1 MRPRP
6 FIWLCGTGL
15 FAIFSSTISKS
26 PVLPLLAAH
35 LECSPSE
42 VGIIASVSTLTGV
55 LFSLPAGLLSD
66 RFGRKNLL
74 RVSLVVFASA
84 PFLYLLSVNTWQLAL
99 VRFYHGLATA
109 VFTPIAM
116 ALVAD
121 IFQTQRGERLGWFS
135 TATLI
140 GRSMAPMVGGSVLGA
155 AALHPAM
162 GFKVV
167 YGICG
172 IAGILALLAGFRI
185 QAPAVE
191 HRKAQSL
198 QSSFRAFRSVIS
210 NQGIL
215 WASLVEAGIL
225 FAYGTMETFLPLY
238 AGLHGMNPYKIGI
251 LLSGQILTLVLTR
264 PMMGRFSDRHGRIRQ
279 IFWGAVFG
287 AFCIG
292 SLGIF
297 TSFFPLLCA
306 SILFGFSLSTVTSA
320 TSAFIADMTTP
331 ESRGAAMGVFGSVM
345 DIGHSMGPLAGGV
358 ISGYFGFG
366 NCFLAASLALLA
378 VAGFFYAMTKYN
390 DQSH

>member
-1 MRPRP
+1 MRPSP
-6 FIWLCGTGL
+6 FMWLCGTGL

-35 LECSPSE
+35 LDCTPSE
-42 VGIIASVSTLTGV
+42 VGMIASVSTLTGV
-55 LFSLPAGLLSD
+55 IFSLPAGLLSD

-74 RVSLVVFASA
+74 RVSLFVFATA
-84 PFLYLLSVNTWQLAL
+84 PFLYLLSVNTWQLSL

-140 GRSMAPMVGGSVLGA
+140 GRSIAPMVGGSVLGVS
-155 AALHPAM
+155 ALHPAM

-172 IAGILALLAGFRI
+172 AAGILALVAGFKI
-185 QAPAVE
+185 QPPAVE
-191 HRKAQSL
+191 HRKAHTL
-198 QSSFRAFRSVIS
+198 QSSFKAFKGVIS

-215 WASLVEAGIL
+215 WASLVEAAIL

-238 AGLHGMNPYKIGI
+238 ARQHGMNPYKIGI
-251 LLSGQILTLVLTR
+251 LLSSQILTLVLTR
-264 PMMGRFSDRHGRIRQ
+264 PMMGKFSDRHGRIRQ

-287 AFCIG
+287 ACCIG
-292 SLGIF
+292 SLGAF
-297 TSFFPLLCA
+297 TTFMPLLGV
-306 SILFGFSLSTVTSA
+306 SILFGLSLSTVTSA
-320 TSAFIADMTTP
+320 TSALIADMTTQ

-345 DIGHSMGPLAGGV
+345 DVGHSTGPLAGGL
-358 ISGYFGFG
+358 ISGYYGFG
-366 NCFLAASLALLA
+366 NCFLAASASLLVIA
-378 VAGFFYAMTKYN
+378 CLFLVRMK
-390 DQSH
+390 QHK

>member
-1 MRPRP
+1 MRPSP

-42 VGIIASVSTLTGV
+42 VGMIASVSTLTGV
-55 LFSLPAGLLSD
+55 LFSIPAGLLSD

-74 RVSLVVFASA
+74 RGSLFVFASA
-84 PFLYLLSVNTWQLAL
+84 PFFYLLSINTWQLVL

-135 TATLI
+135 TSTLI
-140 GRSMAPMVGGSVLGA
+140 GRFMAPMVGGSILGA

-167 YGICG
+167 YGFCG

-191 HRKAQSL
+191 YRKAHTL
-198 QSSFRAFRSVIS
+198 QSSLKAFQIVIS
-210 NQGIL
+210 NHVIL
-215 WASLVEAGIL
+215 WASLVEAAIL
-225 FAYGTMETFLPLY
+225 FAYGTMKTFLPLY
-238 AGLHGMNPYKIGI
+238 ARQHGMNPYKIGI
-251 LLSGQILTLVLTR
+251 LLSGQILTLILTR
-264 PMMGRFSDRHGRIRQ
+264 PMMGKFSDRHGRIRQ

-287 AFCIG
+287 ACCIG
-292 SLGIF
+292 SMGF
-297 TSFFPLLCA
+297 FKTFFPLLSV
-306 SILFGFSLSTVTSA
+306 SILFGLSLSTVTSA
-320 TSAFIADMTTP
+320 TSALIADMTTQ
-331 ESRGAAMGVFGSVM
+331 EGRGAAMGVFGSVM
-345 DIGHSMGPLAGGV
+345 DIGHSTGPLAGGL
-358 ISGYFGFG
+358 ISGYYGFG
-366 NCFLAASLALLA
+366 YCFITASLSLLA
-378 VAGFFYAMTKYN
+378 VSSLFLVRIKHHN
-390 DQSH
+390 QCH

>member
-1 MRPRP
+1 M
-6 FIWLCGTGL
+6 WLCGTGL

-35 LECSPSE
+35 LDCTPSE
-42 VGIIASVSTLTGV
+42 VGMIASVSTLTGV
-55 LFSLPAGLLSD
+55 IFSLPAGLLSD

-74 RVSLVVFASA
+74 RVSMFVFATA
-84 PFLYLLSVNTWQLAL
+84 PFLYLLSVNTWQLSL

-140 GRSMAPMVGGSVLGA
+140 GRSMAPMVGGSVLGV

-167 YGICG
+167 YVICG
-172 IAGILALLAGFRI
+172 AAGISALVAGFKI
-185 QAPAVE
+185 QPPAVE
-191 HRKAQSL
+191 HRKAHTL
-198 QSSFRAFRSVIS
+198 QSSFKAFKNVIS

-215 WASLVEAGIL
+215 WASLVEAAIL

-238 AGLHGMNPYKIGI
+238 ARQHGMNPYKIGI
-251 LLSGQILTLVLTR
+251 LLSSQILTLVLTR
-264 PMMGRFSDRHGRIRQ
+264 PIMGKFSDRHGRIRQ

-287 AFCIG
+287 ACCIG
-292 SLGIF
+292 SLGAF
-297 TSFFPLLCA
+297 TTFLPLLGM
-306 SILFGFSLSTVTSA
+306 SILFGLSLSTVTSA
-320 TSAFIADMTTP
+320 TSALIADMTTP

-345 DIGHSMGPLAGGV
+345 DIGHSTGPLAGGL
-358 ISGYFGFG
+358 ISGYYGFG
-366 NCFLAASLALLA
+366 DCFLAASASLLVIA
-378 VAGFFYAMTKYN
+378 CLFLFRMKHHN
-390 DQSH
+390 

>member
-1 MRPRP
+1 MRPSP
-6 FIWLCGTGL
+6 FMWLCSTGF

-26 PVLPLLAAH
+26 PVLPLLAAY

-42 VGIIASVSTLTGV
+42 VGMIASVSTLTGV

-66 RFGRKNLL
+66 RFGRKYLL

-84 PFLYLLSVNTWQLAL
+84 PFLYLLSVNTWQLVL

-140 GRSMAPMVGGSVLGA
+140 GRFMAPMVGGSVLGA

-172 IAGILALLAGFRI
+172 IAGILALLAGFKI

-215 WASLVEAGIL
+215 WASLVEAAIL
-225 FAYGTMETFLPLY
+225 FAYGTLETFLPLY
-238 AGLHGMNPYKIGI
+238 ASQHGMNPYKIGI

-264 PMMGRFSDRHGRIRQ
+264 PMMGKFSDRHGRIRQ
-279 IFWGAVFG
+279 IFWGSVLG
-287 AFCIG
+287 AGCIG
-292 SLGIF
+292 SLGFF
-297 TSFFPLLCA
+297 TTFLPLLSV
-306 SILFGFSLSTVTSA
+306 SILFGLSLSTVTSA
-320 TSAFIADMTTP
+320 TSALIADMTTQ
-331 ESRGAAMGVFGSVM
+331 EGRGVAMGVFGSVM
-345 DIGHSMGPLAGGV
+345 DIGHSTGPLAGGIV
-358 ISGYFGFG
+358 SGYYGFG
-366 NCFLAASLALLA
+366 NCFLAASLALLT
-378 VAGFFYAMTKYN
+378 VAGFFFARTKHN

>member
-1 MRPRP
+1 M
-6 FIWLCGTGL
+6 WLCGTGL

-26 PVLPLLAAH
+26 PVLPLLAVH

-84 PFLYLLSVNTWQLAL
+84 PFLYLLPVNTWQLAL

-140 GRSMAPMVGGSVLGA
+140 GRFMAPMVGGSVLGA

-238 AGLHGMNPYKIGI
+238 ARQHGMNPYKIGI

-264 PMMGRFSDRHGRIRQ
+264 PIMGRFSDRHGRIRQ

-287 AFCIG
+287 ACCIG

-320 TSAFIADMTTP
+320 TSAFIADMTAP

-345 DIGHSMGPLAGGV
+345 DIGHSTGPLAGGV
-358 ISGYFGFG
+358 IAGSFGFG

-378 VAGFFYAMTKYN
+378 VAGFFFARTKDN
-390 DQSH
+390 DQCH